1 MWYSKCSWTLVVL
14 VALFALVSG
23 KNTSTINYINR
34 VRVVYLNLN
43 LNFKTSKPL
52 GQ

>member
-23 KNTSTINYINR
+23 KNTYKIYSLNR
-34 VRVVYLNLN
+34 VRVVYLY
-43 LNFKTSKPL
+43 LNFKTSKRL
-52 GQ
+52 GH